1 MSLVQADQEKLL
13 WKMEARMI
21 DVEQKLRIVKMLLQ
35 EKVNQLKE
43 QVTRNSMAETKIKD
57 LFVENSQLLKALE
70 LSEQRQQTANKKNY
84 LLEEKISGLSKMV
97 RDLTPNSQGAGHS
110 HQRTA

>member
-43 QVTRNSMAETKIKD
+43 QVISVCQKDRNPNPMSEVSPTLRLAHM
-57 LFVENSQLLKALE
+57 E
-70 LSEQRQQTANKKNY
+70 LN
-84 LLEEKISGLSKMV
+84 
-97 RDLTPNSQGAGHS
+97 
-110 HQRTA
+110 